1 MNWKGDGVRMTK
13 GGSPSGKT
21 TVTSLLLESVSPSN
35 VTAIRLGIR
44 EKWAGIRED
53 QGEGVGSGRRTP

>member
-1 MNWKGDGVRMTK
+1 MTK